1 MKKTEH
7 NITLSATDLSNYI
20 ACRHVTYLDLSAAN
34 GSIKAPQHRDPA
46 LIILQQRGLEF
57 EQAYLK
63 SLREQGLTIAE
74 PDGDEKLTSIERTI
88 KAMQEGVDVIYQAS
102 LKMGVWQ
109 GFADFLKKVDKP
121 SKLGAWSYEVI
132 DSKLAKDTRA
142 GTILQI
148 CLYSQMVEAI
158 QGVLPEF
165 MHVMTPE
172 DNFTM
177 HDYRVNDFIAYHRLA
192 QRGLLDAIAKGTA
205 EPYTYP
211 DPVPHCDICQWWQD
225 CDKHRRKDDHL
236 SLVAGISGLQVTEVK
251 KWEVDTLEKLAKLP
265 MPITQK
271 PSRGSIETYERVRE
285 QARVQL
291 QAREKHEPVYELLE
305 VTEEQGFYR
314 LPEPSDGDIFFD
326 FEGDPFVGTTG
337 LEYLFGYVLL
347 NESND
352 AYHPIWALSPEQE
365 KKAFEEF
372 VDMVMARWQTYPGL
386 HIYHYT
392 PYEPS
397 ALKRLMGKYA
407 TREDEI
413 DRLLRAEIFIDL
425 HSIIKQTIRAG
436 IEKYSLKDLEVFHGF
451 TRELPLKDASTNLRA
466 IERLLESNNASNIPE
481 EIITAVEIYN
491 KEDCISTKSLR
502 DWLEQLRDELIQ
514 QGKDIARPLK
524 KEGDASDNLK
534 EFQKRIQPIKKKL
547 LEGIS
552 LIATERKEPSLQS
565 RWLLGNML
573 DWYRSENKATWW
585 EYFRLRKLSDE
596 ELLEER
602 TAVAGLEFTGIRQN
616 INRSVIDRYTYP
628 FQECGLKKGDKLYC
642 GEDNKRFA
650 DVVAINNVDRTIDI
664 KKGPSQE
671 AIHPS
676 AVFTISIVDDS
687 VKEEAIIRIATWVAD
702 NGIDADGPYRAGRDL
717 LLGKPPRPNAPS
729 LTHNDSVHLAVEWV
743 QVLDNSILPI
753 QGPPGAGKS
762 YTAAQMIIALVRAGK
777 KVGITAL
784 SHKVIRGLMEKVIH
798 AAEEQNMPLQCI
810 QKVSTLS
817 THIHPR
823 LKEAE
828 KGPVVLNALKSGE
841 AQVAGGTAWLWAGE
855 DFAEA
860 VDVLFVDEAG
870 QLSLID
876 AIAVSQAAKNMVL
889 LGDPQQLK
897 QPQQGSHPEGTD
909 VSALE
914 HILQE
919 HKTIP
924 ADRGIFL
931 NETWRMHPKICAF
944 ISELFYEGRLTSRPD
959 LINQQVDGNTIFKG
973 AGLWFEPVIH
983 NSNQSSSI
991 EEAER
996 IAAIVTELTK
1006 GDVFYTDKQGE
1017 RKPLTIADIM
1027 VIAPYNAQVAEL
1039 AKKLPTG
1046 SHIGTVDKFQG
1057 QEAPIVIFSMSTSSP
1072 KDAPRGME
1080 FLYSLNRL
1088 NVAVSRA
1095 KAVCIIVANPQLFEP
1110 DCKSPEQM
1118 KLANAFCRYLEMRQP
1133 PSFGER
1139 KQSPVFD

>member
-34 GSIKAPQHRDPA
+34 GIIKAPQHRDPA

-57 EQAYLK
+57 EQAYLE

-102 LKMGVWQ
+102 LKMGVWL

-211 DPVPHCDICQWWQD
+211 DPVAHCDICRWWQD
-225 CDKHRRKDDHL
+225 CDEHRRKDDHL

-291 QAREKHEPVYELLE
+291 EAREKHEPVYELLE
-305 VTEEQGFYR
+305 VTEEQGLYR

-347 NESND
+347 NEDSQG
-352 AYHPIWALSPEQE
+352 YHAIWAVSPAQE
-365 KKAFEEF
+365 KQAFEEF

-392 PYEPS
+392 PYEPA

-413 DRLLRAEIFIDL
+413 DRLLRAGIFIDL

-502 DWLEQLRDELIQ
+502 DWLEQLRDKLIQ
-514 QGKDIARPLK
+514 QGKDITRPAMQS
-524 KEGDASDNLK
+524 GDASEPLSEYQRQVKQLYDRLGGNVPPD
-534 EFQKRIQPIKKKL
+534 E
-547 LEGIS
+547 LENDEQQ
-552 LIATERKEPSLQS
+552 AK
-565 RWLLGNML
+565 WLLANML
-573 DWYRSENKATWW
+573 DWYRREKKATWW
-585 EYFRLRKLSDE
+585 ECFRLRELSE
-596 ELLEER
+596 NELLEEK
-602 TAVAGLEFTGIRQN
+602 AALAGLRFTGDR
-616 INRSVIDRYTYP
+616 RPEKKSFIDRYSFP
-628 FQECGLKKGDKLYC
+628 PQEYDIRKGDCVKAA
-642 GEDNKRFA
+642 GGDNFGDVIAIDAFA
-650 DVVAINNVDRTIDI
+650 CTIDI
-664 KKGPSQE
+664 KKGPGKKDV
-671 AIHPS
+671 HPTS
-676 AVFTISIVDDS
+676 VFRHTDVQDKI
-687 VKEEAIIRIATWVAD
+687 KEEAIFRIATWVAD
-702 NGIDADGPYRAGRDL
+702 NGIDADGPYKAGRDL

-729 LTHNDSVHLAVEWV
+729 LTHDDSVHLAVEWV

-810 QKVSTLS
+810 QKVSSLS
-817 THIHPR
+817 NHNHPR

-860 VDVLFVDEAG
+860 LDVLFVDEAG

-931 NETWRMHPKICAF
+931 NETWRMHPKICSF

-959 LINQQVDGNTIFKG
+959 LINQQVDGDTIVKG
-973 AGLWFEPVIH
+973 AGLWFEPVMH

-996 IAAIVTELTK
+996 IATIVTELTK
-1006 GDVFYTDKQGE
+1006 GDVFYTDKKGE
-1017 RKPLTIADIM
+1017 RNPLTISDIM

-1039 AKKLPTG
+1039 AKKLPPS

-1110 DCKSPEQM
+1110 DCKTPEQM
-1118 KLANAFCRYLEMRQP
+1118 KLANAFCRYLEMREG
-1133 PSFGER
+1133 PSFGET